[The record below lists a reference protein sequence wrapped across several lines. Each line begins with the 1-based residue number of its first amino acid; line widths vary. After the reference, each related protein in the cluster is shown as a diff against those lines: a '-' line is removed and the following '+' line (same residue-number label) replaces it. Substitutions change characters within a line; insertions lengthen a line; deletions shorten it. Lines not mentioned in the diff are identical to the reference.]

1 MLYGMFCKSASYV
14 KICKNFAKKC
24 FADLVGMEK
33 SSTFAPAIE
42 RDAAVIEIL
51 KVKLG
56 SSNHSKKLFE
66 KFLRKSL
73 VVRNKVLTF
82 ASAFEKIAIKKSSL
96 KDLDMNKQVVQ
107 FLLK

>member
-1 MLYGMFCKSASYV
+1 MFCKSATYEGR
-14 KICKNFAKKC
+14 CKNFAKKC

-66 KFLRKSL
+66 KKLRKSL
-73 VVRNKVLTF
+73 VVINKVLTF
-82 ASAFEKIAIKKSSL
+82 ASAFENDSNKEEFFERFRYEQASSTIL
-96 KDLDMNKQVVQ
+96 T
-107 FLLK
+107 

>member
-1 MLYGMFCKSASYV
+1 MQKVCKKVFRMFGGYV
-14 KICKNFAKKC
+14 KKLYLCTRNR
-24 FADLVGMEK
+24 
-33 SSTFAPAIE
+33 E

-82 ASAFEKIAIKKSSL
+82 ASAFETKAIKKSSL

>member
-1 MLYGMFCKSASYV
+1 MFCKSASYV
-14 KICKNFAKKC
+14 KICKKFAKKC
-24 FADLVGMEK
+24 FACLVGNGK

-56 SSNHSKKLFE
+56 SSNLLKKKLFE

-82 ASAFEKIAIKKSSL
+82 ASAFENDS
-96 KDLDMNKQVVQ
+96 N
-107 FLLK
+107 